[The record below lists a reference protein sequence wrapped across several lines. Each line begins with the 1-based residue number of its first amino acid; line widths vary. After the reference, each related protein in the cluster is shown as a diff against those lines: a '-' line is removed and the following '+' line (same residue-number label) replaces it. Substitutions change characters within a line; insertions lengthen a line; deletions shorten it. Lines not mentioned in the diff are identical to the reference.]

1 MLVPSHQSP
10 YEVAPVL
17 SKSLKAL
24 LGRMPV
30 PLALIVAMVLNCLV
44 ALSVPVLSTLIGHV
58 VQIQVG
64 LPYQALSARLPAL
77 NLGFS
82 ELAPLAHITCLLLIS
97 LVIFVLVEALLY
109 VVYVLV
115 QQVAVD
121 FEIGMIQQL
130 REQSQRLARVRT
142 LSAQQTSLQDSLEYH
157 LPWIRNVLSM
167 YWRCVPRHPVQCVA
181 CLLCA
186 SLIHFRFTLLTIVAS
201 VLALLLYQ
209 WLDRTRRVHLP
220 IARENATRHRSS
232 LINLS
237 LRGPLLAAVHHSR
250 DVERKFAERLE
261 SYRRDAI
268 RSLTS
273 SAWKVPALVLCLATL
288 AGVLIFMMSV
298 QLLQG
303 NLPLPSAISF
313 VICLISAAFSVRRM
327 HQVRRDIRHVAS
339 AAEELNRFLTQVVP
353 QSDDSLLDSIDKV
366 RQNTVLEHVTV
377 QDSRSRKLL
386 EDVSVAFNSGQ
397 LIGIAADQW
406 LEGRAL
412 AELLIGL
419 GRPTSGRMLVDGKL
433 AADLKMDSLTRCAH
447 WVASDGSILTG
458 SIAENLST
466 TNLRFID
473 PAIELA
479 QLNDLIVRLSEGM
492 NTLVTH
498 DDDRFLADE
507 AFRIGIARA
516 LIRQAS
522 IVVVE
527 EPEPVHDPSVEQKT
541 LQAVKNLVRPEYLT
555 VVLPKRIGTLRQCD
569 LVVFVHGHRV
579 QDVGSHA
586 ELLQRNEV
594 YRHLTYLRFNP
605 YQSGS

>member
-1 MLVPSHQSP
+1 
-10 YEVAPVL
+10 
-17 SKSLKAL
+17 
-24 LGRMPV
+24 
-30 PLALIVAMVLNCLV
+30 
-44 ALSVPVLSTLIGHV
+44 
-58 VQIQVG
+58 
-64 LPYQALSARLPAL
+64 
-77 NLGFS
+77 
-82 ELAPLAHITCLLLIS
+82 
-97 LVIFVLVEALLY
+97 
-109 VVYVLV
+109 
-115 QQVAVD
+115 
-121 FEIGMIQQL
+121 
-130 REQSQRLARVRT
+130 
-142 LSAQQTSLQDSLEYH
+142 LE
-157 LPWIRNVLSM
+157 
-167 YWRCVPRHPVQCVA
+167 
-181 CLLCA
+181 
-186 SLIHFRFTLLTIVAS
+186 
-201 VLALLLYQ
+201 
-209 WLDRTRRVHLP
+209 
-220 IARENATRHRSS
+220 
-232 LINLS
+232 
-237 LRGPLLAAVHHSR
+237 
-250 DVERKFAERLE
+250 
-261 SYRRDAI
+261 
-268 RSLTS
+268 
-273 SAWKVPALVLCLATL
+273 
-288 AGVLIFMMSV
+288 
-298 QLLQG
+298 
-303 NLPLPSAISF
+303 
-313 VICLISAAFSVRRM
+313 
-327 HQVRRDIRHVAS
+327 
-339 AAEELNRFLTQVVP
+339 
-353 QSDDSLLDSIDKV
+353 SIDKV

-433 AADLKMDSLTRCAH
+433 AADLKMDSLTSCAH

-466 TNLRFID
+466 ANLRFID

-569 LVVFVHGHRV
+569 QVVFVHGHRV

-586 ELLQRNEV
+586 ELLQRNDV

-605 YQSGS
+605 YQSGN

>member
-1 MLVPSHQSP
+1 
-10 YEVAPVL
+10 
-17 SKSLKAL
+17 
-24 LGRMPV
+24 
-30 PLALIVAMVLNCLV
+30 
-44 ALSVPVLSTLIGHV
+44 
-58 VQIQVG
+58 
-64 LPYQALSARLPAL
+64 
-77 NLGFS
+77 
-82 ELAPLAHITCLLLIS
+82 
-97 LVIFVLVEALLY
+97 
-109 VVYVLV
+109 
-115 QQVAVD
+115 
-121 FEIGMIQQL
+121 
-130 REQSQRLARVRT
+130 
-142 LSAQQTSLQDSLEYH
+142 
-157 LPWIRNVLSM
+157 
-167 YWRCVPRHPVQCVA
+167 
-181 CLLCA
+181 
-186 SLIHFRFTLLTIVAS
+186 
-201 VLALLLYQ
+201 
-209 WLDRTRRVHLP
+209 
-220 IARENATRHRSS
+220 
-232 LINLS
+232 
-237 LRGPLLAAVHHSR
+237 VHHPR

-313 VICLISAAFSVRRM
+313 VICLIAAAFSVRRM

-353 QSDDSLLDSIDKV
+353 QSDDSLLESIDKV

-433 AADLKMDSLTRCAH
+433 AADLKMDSLTSCAH

-466 TNLRFID
+466 ANLRFID

-569 LVVFVHGHRV
+569 QVVFVHGHRV

-586 ELLQRNEV
+586 ELLQRNDV

-605 YQSGS
+605 YQSGN